1 VTPTYEHVSRDRS
14 DRGSVSVLMCVIV
27 LIGVTLAA
35 FLIEAGSTIQAAT
48 RADIDASEA
57 ARAAVA
63 AAGPNPTSNDTQLA
77 VAAAQNYLAAAGGTG
92 TATPAGPGLI
102 DVQVTV
108 NTHTPLLG
116 LPVTE
121 TAHHTAQL
129 LIGARQGEGP

>member
-1 VTPTYEHVSRDRS
+1 MTGHRPPQRDRS
-14 DRGSVSVLMCVIV
+14 DRGSVSVMMCFIV
-27 LIGVTLAA
+27 LIGVALAT

-48 RADIDASEA
+48 RADIYAGEA

-63 AAGPNPTSNDTQLA
+63 AAGPSGTGSAST
-77 VAAAQNYLAAAGGTG
+77 AAAAARAYLAAAGATG
-92 TATPAGPGLI
+92 IVTVLGPGEV

-108 NTHTPLLG
+108 ATHTTLLG

-129 LIGARQGEGP
+129 LVGAREGEGP